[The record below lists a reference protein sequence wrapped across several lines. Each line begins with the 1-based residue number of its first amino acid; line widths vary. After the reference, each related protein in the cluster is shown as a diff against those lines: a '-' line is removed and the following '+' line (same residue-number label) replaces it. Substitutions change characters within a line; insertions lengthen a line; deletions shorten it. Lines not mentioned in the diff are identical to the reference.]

1 MVKRLFKVSSHD
13 ARGTCHKRKAGVNR
27 QPGKTKSGNDFLI
40 YRLFSMLLFFLLAAK
55 CYATD
60 LKDLGLYVLPYPQ
73 EVSIK
78 GEPFVFKNNLNIV
91 LNKNHTPAD
100 EFAANE
106 LVRDLKEQWNI
117 TAHISNQKGPYT
129 IFLVRKKGNS
139 KIGKQGYEINANA
152 KEIVITA
159 AGEEGLF
166 YGTRTLLQLVQKKD
180 DFFQVPGLKITD
192 WPAILQRAIH
202 YDTKH
207 HQDKMS
213 YVKSFIKELADY
225 KINML
230 VWEWE
235 DKFAYPS
242 HPEIGAPGAF
252 TPAEIRDVTAFAKK
266 YHIQI
271 VPLVQGLGHA
281 SFILKWPQFAHLRE
295 IPASN
300 FEFCPLKEGSYDLLF
315 DLWKDAIDATPGSEY
330 IHIGSDETYEL
341 GLCDQCKK
349 KAMEISKKGIYH
361 LFTDKAAKYILSKKR
376 KPMVWEMPMGWE
388 MNNSGM
394 AVQPNKGLVLT
405 EDDTRRAIMI
415 DNARRA
421 KQLGYEVF
429 FYDPNP
435 GIEPLFLPYF
445 YRDETDTDN
454 IGCLEESY
462 NVLKK
467 AATSGVYHGMIRTS
481 WDDAGLHNQMW
492 MLSFITS
499 AAFSWNG
506 NSPGLNDFK
515 ESYFKNYYGA
525 QSLDMEELFNLL
537 NEGGYYYWDTFE
549 RKVWHWGEIG
559 KTFMPDLPRGDAI
572 EYDPYWNTLHKD
584 IIKKSGLELQKI
596 NRALD
601 IIQANKSAGAKH
613 PYDFELFETIARLIQ
628 HTCMAYGDLSS
639 AEHAIKEANRLTFI
653 DRDSAYIYL
662 KDAAEVV
669 ANCINRRSKV
679 FNDLIN
685 VWKKTRLPKGM
696 SVDGRKFFFQQ
707 DRTRHFANR
716 RPDMTYLIYD
726 EQKLDMEGWL
736 QKLRD
741 YIEKYKMNSFQD

>member
-1 MVKRLFKVSSHD
+1 MMKKRVTAL
-13 ARGTCHKRKAGVNR
+13 T
-27 QPGKTKSGNDFLI
+27 I
-40 YRLFSMLLFFLLAAK
+40 LLFVFGFISRSAGTELS
-55 CYATD
+55 
-60 LKDLGLYVLPYPQ
+60 DLGLYVLPYPQ
-73 EVSIK
+73 QVTLT
-78 GEPFVFKNNLNIV
+78 GEAFVFKSSLNIV
-91 LNKNHTPAD
+91 LNKNHSPAD
-100 EFAANE
+100 EFAAHE
-106 LVRDLKEQWNI
+106 LANDLKTQWNI
-117 TAHISNQKGPYT
+117 QAGVGNLKGAYS
-129 IFLVRKKGNS
+129 IVFVRKKNNS
-139 KIGKQGYEINANA
+139 KQIKGSYQISTGKNKI
-152 KEIVITA
+152 IITSND
-159 AGEEGLF
+159 EEGLF
-166 YGTRTLLQLVQKKD
+166 YGTRTLLQLIKKD
-180 DFFQVPGLKITD
+180 KDGYQVPGLKIND
-192 WPAILQRAIH
+192 WPAILQRAVH

-213 YVKSFIKELADY
+213 YVKSFIKELSDY

-252 TPAEIRDVTAFAKK
+252 TPQEIRDVTAYAKK

-271 VPLVQGLGHA
+271 VPLVQGLGHS

-300 FEFCPLKEGSYDLLF
+300 FEFCPLKEGAYDLLF

-341 GLCDQCKK
+341 GQCENCKR
-349 KAMEISKKGIYH
+349 KAAEISKKGLYH
-361 LFTDKAAKYILSKKR
+361 LFTDKAAKFILSKKR
-376 KPMVWEMPMGWE
+376 KPMVWETPMGWE
-388 MNNSGM
+388 MNNNNKTIM
-394 AVQPNKGLVLT
+394 PNKGLVLT
-405 EDDTRRAIMI
+405 EDDTRRESMI
-415 DNARRA
+415 ENGRRA
-421 KQLGYEVF
+421 RQLGYEVF

-445 YRDETDTDN
+445 YRDETDTEN

-467 AATSGVYHGMIRTS
+467 AAVSGVYHGMIRTS

-506 NSPGLNDFK
+506 NSPGFADFK

-525 QSLDMEELFNLL
+525 QAENMEELFTLL
-537 NEGGYYYWDTFE
+537 NEGGYYYWNSFE

-559 KTFMPDLPRGDAI
+559 KTYLPDLPRGDAV

-584 IIKKSGLELQKI
+584 MVQKSKTELEKM
-596 NRALD
+596 NRALA
-601 IIQANKSAGAKH
+601 IINANKIAGSKH
-613 PYDFELFETIARLIQ
+613 PYDFELFESIAQLIR
-628 HTCMAYGDLSS
+628 HTCMAYDDLSRVENS
-639 AEHAIKEANRLTFI
+639 IKEANRLTFI
-653 DRDSAYIYL
+653 NRDSTHMYL
-662 KDAAEVV
+662 EQAAEIVTD
-669 ANCINRRSKV
+669 CIKQRTEV
-679 FNDLIN
+679 FNNLVSI
-685 VWKKTRLPKGM
+685 WEKTRLPKGM
-696 SVDGRKFFFQQ
+696 SVGDRKFFFQQ

-726 EQKLDMEGWL
+726 EQKLGMEKWL
-736 QKLRD
+736 EALKL
-741 YIEKYKMNSFQD
+741 YIQKYKNNSFQE

>member
-1 MVKRLFKVSSHD
+1 MKRFSITIFFSSSYECRKSIG
-13 ARGTCHKRKAGVNR
+13 AMMKKRSA
-27 QPGKTKSGNDFLI
+27 TLAI
-40 YRLFSMLLFFLLAAK
+40 LLFVFGFISKGADTELSK
-55 CYATD
+55 
-60 LKDLGLYVLPYPQ
+60 LGLYVLPYPQ
-73 EVSIK
+73 EVKVTGDSFII
-78 GEPFVFKNNLNIV
+78 GGPLTIV
-91 LNKNHTPAD
+91 LNKNHSPAD
-100 EFAANE
+100 VFAAEE
-106 LVRDLKEQWNI
+106 LIRDLREQWGI
-117 TAHISNQKGPYT
+117 TATTGT
-129 IFLVRKKGNS
+129 S
-139 KIGKQGYEINANA
+139 KNTPSIVFIRDKANA
-152 KEIVITA
+152 KLNKQSYQIITGKDKVIIRA
-159 AGEEGLF
+159 NGEEGLF
-166 YGTRTLLQLVQKKD
+166 YGTRTLLQLIQKKD
-180 DFFQVPGLKITD
+180 NHYQIPGLQIVD
-192 WPAILQRAIH
+192 WPAINIRAVH

-252 TPAEIRDVTAFAKK
+252 TPEEIRGLTAYAKN

-300 FEFCPLKEGSYDLLF
+300 FEFCPLKDSSYLLLF

-341 GLCDQCKK
+341 GQCEQCKK
-349 KAMEISKKGIYH
+349 MAAEISKKGLYH
-361 LFTDKAAKYILSKKR
+361 LFTDKAAKFILSKKR
-376 KPMVWEMPMGWE
+376 KPMVWETPMGWE
-388 MNNSGM
+388 MNNNNK
-394 AVQPNKGLVLT
+394 AIKPNKGLVLT
-405 EDDTRRAIMI
+405 EDDTRRDSMI
-415 DNARRA
+415 ENGRRA
-421 KQLGYEVF
+421 RQLGYEVF

-454 IGCLEESY
+454 SGSLEESY

-467 AATSGVYHGMIRTS
+467 AAQSGVYHGMIRTS

-499 AAFSWNG
+499 AALSWNG
-506 NSPGLNDFK
+506 NSPGFADFK
-515 ESYFKNYYGA
+515 ESYFKNYYGP
-525 QSLDMEELFNLL
+525 QSVDMEELFTLL

-559 KTFMPDLPRGDAI
+559 KTYLPDLPRGDAV

-584 IIKKSGLELQKI
+584 MVQKSKAELEKM
-596 NRALD
+596 NRAQA
-601 IIQANKSAGAKH
+601 IINANKIAGSKH
-613 PYDFELFETIARLIQ
+613 QYDFELFESIVQLIR
-628 HTCMAYGDLSS
+628 HTCIAYDDLSRVEKS
-639 AEHAIKEANRLTFI
+639 IKEANRLTFI
-653 DRDSAYIYL
+653 NRDSTTKYL
-662 KDAAEVV
+662 EQAAQIVED
-669 ANCINRRSKV
+669 CIKQRSEAFNNLV
-679 FNDLIN
+679 FI
-685 VWKKTRLPKGM
+685 WEKTRLPKGM
-696 SVDGRKFFFQQ
+696 SVGDRKYFFQQ

-726 EQKLDMEGWL
+726 EQKLGMEKWL
-736 QKLRD
+736 EALKL
-741 YIEKYKMNSFQD
+741 YIQKYKNNSFQE